1 MTSNVHA
8 ANLAPSKHNQNRRID
23 RALCTLAAMALI
35 VSAGLARGA
44 ERANMEAVE
53 VPGLQEPAE
62 IIVDQWGVS
71 HIYAKSERDAFFL
84 QGWNAARDRLWQID
98 LWRKRGLGRLAASF
112 GPDYAEQ
119 DRAARLF
126 LYNGDMEAEWAA
138 YDKGARTAAEAFTN
152 GVNAYVAR
160 VKADPK
166 LLPIEFRLSG
176 SEPATWNAEDIVRIR
191 SNGLTRNVTS
201 EVKRARS
208 ACAAGIE
215 ADALRQKLLPPV
227 TPTLPEGL
235 DPCSIPE
242 DVLRD
247 FVLGTDAVSFP
258 PHTKKASLNDPQSY
272 RTRLAELETSI
283 SATGSNNWT
292 IAPSRTVTG
301 RPILAGDPHRDHA
314 VPSLRYA
321 VHLSAPGLNAIGAG
335 EPALP
340 GISMGHNDAISFGL
354 TIFRI
359 DQEDLYVYELDPAD
373 PNRYHY
379 KDGYETMRTVTEEV
393 PVKGE
398 EPRKVDLKFT
408 RHGPVIYIDKQN
420 NRAFALRSIWF
431 APGSSPYFSSL
442 GFMKAQNWDSFRK
455 AAEGWGAPSL
465 NQVYADTKGNIGWT
479 ASGFAPVR
487 RNWDGL
493 LPVPGDGR
501 YEWDGFRKGSELP
514 SAYNPEQGYFA
525 SANEM
530 NIPEG
535 HPLHDRIGFEWASDS
550 RSQRIREVFA
560 AKEKWTLADAM
571 ALQVDDTNFLG
582 RRIAK
587 LLGPLQS
594 DNKEIATGLKLLKDW
609 DGRTPV
615 DSAPA
620 ALAEVWLSKHLGR
633 SVVAVAT
640 PEAARGIVGGGDLD
654 AIADLLETPDK
665 RFGDN
670 PQVARDRI
678 LLETLG
684 EAVQEVSERLGP
696 DPANWAWGKLHH
708 AAFENAMAARADAL
722 TQAQLNVAPLQQG
735 GSNYSPMNAYY
746 RNSDFRTTSGASYR
760 MVLDVGRWDESAFI
774 NAPGQSGDPQSPFYR
789 NLAPM
794 WASGAYAPLLYSREA
809 IEAAAFKR
817 YELTPKN

>member
-1 MTSNVHA
+1 MILKAHGAFVVSCKN
-8 ANLAPSKHNQNRRID
+8 KRMG
-23 RALCTLAAMALI
+23 RALFTLAATALMM
-35 VSAGLARGA
+35 STGLASAA
-44 ERANMEAVE
+44 ERANTEAID
-53 VPGLQEPAE
+53 VPGLQAPAE
-62 IIVDQWGVS
+62 IVVDQWGVP
-71 HIYAKSERDAFFL
+71 HIYAKNQRDAFFL

-98 LWRKRGLGRLAASF
+98 LWRKRGLGRLAKSF
-112 GPDYAEQ
+112 GPDYVEQ

-126 LYNGDMEAEWAA
+126 LYNGDMGAEWAA
-138 YDKGARTAAEAFTN
+138 YDKEARSAAEAFAA

-160 VKADPK
+160 VKADPR
-166 LLPIEFRLSG
+166 LLPVEFSLSG
-176 SEPATWNAEDIVRIR
+176 SEPETWSAEDIVRIR

-201 EVKRARS
+201 EVKRARV
-208 ACAAGIE
+208 ACAAGLE
-215 ADALRQKLLPPV
+215 ADALRRKLLPPV
-227 TPTLPEGL
+227 KPALPDGL

-247 FVLGTDAVSFP
+247 FVLGTEAVSFSRD
-258 PHTKKASLNDPQSY
+258 TKKASLSDPQNY
-272 RTRLAELETSI
+272 RTRLAELEASI

-301 RPILAGDPHRDHA
+301 RPILAGDPHRDQA

-321 VHLSAPGLNAIGAG
+321 AHLSAPGLNVIGAG

-354 TIFRI
+354 TIFPI

-373 PNRYHY
+373 PNRYRY
-379 KDGYETMRTVTEEV
+379 KDRYETLRTVTEEV

-398 EPRKVDLKFT
+398 TPRKVDLKFT
-408 RHGPVIYIDKQN
+408 RHGPVIYVDEKN

-431 APGSSPYFSSL
+431 APGSSPYFASM
-442 GFMKAQNWDSFRK
+442 GFMKAQNWGNFRK

-465 NQVYADTKGNIGWT
+465 NLVYADTKGNIGWN

-493 LPVPGDGR
+493 SPVPGDGR
-501 YEWDGFRKGSELP
+501 YEWDGFYKGSELP
-514 SAYNPEQGYFA
+514 WVYNPKQGYFA
-525 SANEM
+525 SANAM

-535 HPLHDRIGFEWASDS
+535 HPLHDKISFEWSSDS
-550 RSQRIREVFA
+550 RSQRIQEVFA
-560 AKEKWTLADAM
+560 AKKKWALTDAM
-571 ALQVDDTNFLG
+571 ALQTDDTSFLG

-587 LLGPLQS
+587 LLAPLQS
-594 DNKEIATGLKLLKDW
+594 DDKEIAIGLRLLKNW
-609 DGRTPV
+609 DGRTSAN
-615 DSAPA
+615 SAPA
-620 ALAEVWLSKHLGR
+620 AVAEVWLSKHLGQG
-633 SVVAVAT
+633 VVAVAT
-640 PEAARGIVGGGDLD
+640 PEAARAIVAEGDLD
-654 AIADLLETPDK
+654 AIADLLEAPDK
-665 RFGDN
+665 RLGDE
-670 PQVARDRI
+670 PQAARDRI
-678 LLETLG
+678 LLDTLG
-684 EAVQEVSERLGP
+684 KAEQEVSERLGP
-696 DPANWAWGKLHH
+696 DPATWAWGKLHH
-708 AAFENAMAARADAL
+708 AEFENAMSARADAP
-722 TQAQLNVAPLQQG
+722 TQAQLNIAPLQQG

-746 RNSDFRTTSGASYR
+746 RNSDFRTTSGASFR

-789 NLAPM
+789 NLTPL

>member
-1 MTSNVHA
+1 MILKTHGAIVAQCKNKRIGRTLSTFA
-8 ANLAPSKHNQNRRID
+8 AT
-23 RALCTLAAMALI
+23 ALMI
-35 VSAGLARGA
+35 SAGLAQGA
-44 ERANMEAVE
+44 ERAITEAID
-53 VPGLQEPAE
+53 VPGLQAPAE
-62 IIVDQWGVS
+62 IIVDQWGVP
-71 HIYAKSERDAFFL
+71 HIYAKNQRDAFFL

-112 GPDYAEQ
+112 GPDYAKQ

-126 LYNGDMEAEWAA
+126 LYNGDMEAEWGA
-138 YDKGARTAAEAFTN
+138 YYKEVRSAAEAFAD

-166 LLPIEFRLSG
+166 LLPVEFRLSE
-176 SEPATWNAEDIVRIR
+176 SEPETWSAEDIVRIR

-201 EVKRARS
+201 EVKRARV

-215 ADALRQKLLPPV
+215 ADALRRKLLPPV
-227 TPTLPEGL
+227 KPTLPDGL

-247 FVLGTDAVSFP
+247 FVLGTEAVTFSRD
-258 PHTKKASLNDPQSY
+258 TKKASLSDPQNY
-272 RTRLAELETSI
+272 RKRLAELEASI

-301 RPILAGDPHRDHA
+301 RAMLAGDPHREQA

-354 TIFRI
+354 TIFPI
-359 DQEDLYVYELDPAD
+359 DQEDLYVYELDPSD
-373 PNRYHY
+373 PDRYRY
-379 KDGYETMRTVTEEV
+379 KDGYETMRTVSEDIS
-393 PVKGE
+393 VKGGE
-398 EPRKVDLKFT
+398 SRKVDLKFT
-408 RHGPVIYIDKQN
+408 RHGPVIYVDKKN

-431 APGSSPYFSSL
+431 APGSSPYFSSM
-442 GFMKAQNWDSFRK
+442 GFMKAQNWDDFRK
-455 AAEGWGAPSL
+455 AAQGWGAPSL
-465 NQVYADTKGNIGWT
+465 NLVYADIKGNIGWN
-479 ASGFAPVR
+479 ASGFSPVR

-493 LPVPGDGR
+493 SPVPGDGR

-514 SAYNPEQGYFA
+514 STFNPKEGYFA

-535 HPLHDRIGFEWASDS
+535 HSLHDKVSYEWSSSS
-550 RSQRIREVFA
+550 RSQRIQEVFA
-560 AKEKWTLADAM
+560 TKKKWALTDSM
-571 ALQVDDTNFLG
+571 ALQTDDASFLG

-587 LLGPLQS
+587 LLAPLQS
-594 DNKEIATGLKLLKDW
+594 EDKDIATGLKLVKDW
-609 DGRTPV
+609 DGRTSA
-615 DSAPA
+615 DSAA
-620 ALAEVWLSKHLGR
+620 AAVAEVWLSKHLGQG
-633 SVVAVAT
+633 VVAVAT
-640 PEAARGIVGGGDLD
+640 PEPARAIVAEGDLD
-654 AIADLLETPDK
+654 AVADLLETPD
-665 RFGDN
+665 RRLGDD
-670 PQVARDRI
+670 PQATRCRI
-678 LLETLG
+678 LLDTLG
-684 EAVQEVSERLGP
+684 EAVKEVSERLGS

-708 AAFENAMAARADAL
+708 AVFENAMSARADAP
-722 TQAQLNVAPLQQG
+722 TQEQLNVAPLQQG

-746 RNSDFRTTSGASYR
+746 RTSDFQTTSGASYR

-774 NAPGQSGDPQSPFYR
+774 NTPGQSGDPQSPFYR
-789 NLAPM
+789 NLAPS